1 MMFPSN
7 KGFTLIELLI
17 VLVLIGLS
25 SSIVLPS
32 MWQQFEQTKYKA
44 ELAKVKT
51 LANYCR
57 HYSYYKGQDLQIELK
72 DNSFIITSK
81 VDGNLLRRLDFDT
94 LTFESKTLFFDKK
107 STFNKTV
114 LIVKVKNKAETREIE
129 I

>member
-1 MMFPSN
+1 MSPSS

-25 SSIVLPS
+25 SSIILPS
-32 MWQQFEQTKYKA
+32 MWQQYAQTKYRA

-51 LANYCR
+51 LANFCR

-72 DNSFIITSK
+72 DNSFIITTNA
-81 VDGNLLRRLDFDT
+81 DGKLLRRLDFET
-94 LTFESKTLFFDKK
+94 LTFENKTLIFDKK

-114 LIVKVKNKAETREIE
+114 LMINIDNKAEVREIE